1 MGAMGRLKGSR
12 RKGSTGNIWVEGPE
26 PTRRTHGTTTI
37 RWCQTDGVHW
47 SSGFLGNSWT
57 LIPLSDNE
65 NPQARWAYGCQVEAG
80 LS

>member
-26 PTRRTHGTTTI
+26 PRRQTHDTTSI
-37 RWCQTDGVHW
+37 LWCQTIGVHW
-47 SSGFLGNSWT
+47 SYCLLWNSWT

-65 NPQARWAYGCQVEAG
+65 NPQARWANGCQAEAG
-80 LS
+80 QS